1 MPKRDD
7 VFSNRGNLP
16 SLFAKIAELFLRF
29 HLKHHRVRHLE
40 MVREVDAVTT
50 ISLSAKGGFFVAAQ
64 DLDSAR
70 FQVHALAV
78 EPIGFGHGTFLLV
91 QKEDAIDLV
100 TLLCETE
107 LAVGER
113 IDGPCA
119 IDGLTVHLHPFS
131 DFLHTEQGGVGQVAI
146 GIGTHVEEEVATLGD
161 DVAKQVDEFV
171 GAFVLVR
178 RDIRP

>member
-70 FQVHALAV
+70 FQVHPHAV
-78 EPIGFGHGTFLLV
+78 EPISVGHGAFLLV
-91 QKEDAIDLV
+91 QEEDAVDLV
-100 TLLCETE
+100 ALLRKTE
-107 LAVGER
+107 LAVGEG
-113 IDGPCA
+113 IDGTGP
-119 IDGLTVHLHPFS
+119 IDGFAVHLHPFA
-131 DFLHTEQGGVGQVAI
+131 DFLHAEQGGVGQVAV
-146 GIGTHVEEEVATLGD
+146 GIGAHVEEEVAAFGH
-161 DVAKQVDEFV
+161 DVTEQVNELI
-171 GAFVLVR
+171 GAFVGVGG
-178 RDIRP
+178 DIRP